1 MKISTRAIRSR
12 LVPMLGVVLGASM
25 LTGCVSQQEYDKLW
39 ETNRSLL
46 NRNQELQTD
55 LEGCRTNY
63 DALAGAGSD
72 AQQTIA
78 ALQGENNG
86 LRGQLRDANA
96 SIMGL
101 EDRLASMDIGR
112 LDPATDLALSRLA
125 AQYPD
130 LIVYDSDRGMLR
142 FASDLTFRSGSD
154 EVQAGAKE
162 SLGALAKVLGTP
174 EAEAYDVRI
183 VGHTDSQKISANTA
197 RLHPTNMHLSAHRA
211 ISVRKVLGEDG
222 VAWDRMYAAGW
233 GEYRPAVANTATG
246 NTPQNRRVEIFL
258 VPSTR
263 NSALSAATE
272 PAPTSTGRVDAD
284 EDQAPARV
292 FEPTK

>member
-1 MKISTRAIRSR
+1 MTTPTRAVRSR
-12 LVPMLGVVLGASM
+12 LVPALGVVLGAAM

-46 NRNQELQTD
+46 NRNQEIQSELD
-55 LEGCRTNY
+55 SCRGEY
-63 DALAGAGSD
+63 DALSSSGTN

-78 ALQGENNG
+78 ALQNENNG
-86 LRGQLRDANA
+86 LRGQLRDAHSA
-96 SIMGL
+96 ITGM
-101 EDRLASMDIGR
+101 EDRLASMEIGR
-112 LDPATDLALSRLA
+112 LDPVTDLALSRLA

-130 LIVYDSDRGMLR
+130 LIVYDPDRGMLR

-154 EVQAGAKE
+154 EVQAAAKE
-162 SLGALAKVLGTP
+162 SLSALARVLQAP

-197 RLHPTNMHLSAHRA
+197 RTHPTNMHLSAHRA
-211 ISVRKVLGEDG
+211 IAVRKVLGGDG

-233 GEYRPAVANTATG
+233 GEYRPAVENTSSG
-246 NTPQNRRVEIFL
+246 NTPANRRVEIYL

-263 NSALSAATE
+263 GIGVAAAPAE
-272 PAPTSTGRVDAD
+272 PEPERVDAD
-284 EDQAPARV
+284 EETAPARV

>member
-1 MKISTRAIRSR
+1 MKTPTRFRSR
-12 LVPMLGVVLGASM
+12 LVPALGVVLGAAM

-46 NRNQELQTD
+46 NRNQEMQSD
-55 LEGCRTNY
+55 LESCRSEY
-63 DALAGAGSD
+63 DALSSSGSD

-78 ALQGENNG
+78 ALQGENSG
-86 LRGQLRDANA
+86 LRGQLRDANS

-101 EDRLASMDIGR
+101 EDRLANMEIGK

-130 LIVYDSDRGMLR
+130 LIIYDSDRGMLR

-162 SLGALAKVLGTP
+162 SLAALAKVLGTP
-174 EAEAYDVRI
+174 EAEAYDVKI

-197 RLHPTNMHLSAHRA
+197 RLHPSNMHLSAHRA
-211 ISVRKVLGEDG
+211 IAVRKVLGDDG
-222 VAWDRMYAAGW
+222 VSWDRMYAAGW
-233 GEYRPAVANTATG
+233 GEYRPAVENTASG

-258 VPSTR
+258 VTSTR
-263 NSALSAATE
+263 GQGAMVTAPAAE
-272 PAPTSTGRVDAD
+272 PERVDAD
-284 EDQAPARV
+284 DEQAPARV